1 MDQPDQINLNELFL
15 YGRTR
20 QLRRLPRLIKGALQ
34 LAWQAAPRQF
44 TLNAC
49 FQLLGAVALA
59 GQVLV
64 SQRLIAE
71 LLDLGNGTEFASV
84 VPWLIGIATL
94 SSVVA
99 FTGLARVEQQYVMG
113 DLVARHAI
121 GQVLEVATAVD
132 LITFDSPQFHNRLL
146 RAQVNASS
154 RPYQMATGV
163 LTMMSALVTMGGI
176 GVALLLIEPIFL
188 AALLVAYVP
197 AWVATAKASKAS
209 YQFSVAQT
217 ERDRRRSYLADVL
230 SKREGAAEV
239 RAFGL
244 TSFLRDRHDALY
256 ETRIV
261 ELKAMAARRL
271 RFGLLGALA
280 TAFLNAG
287 ALALLVWFISSGR
300 LDLAEAGAAAT
311 AILLF
316 AQRLGALA
324 GGATSLYESSLF
336 IEDFTSFVE
345 AMPALEQA
353 RPTGDAPAGV
363 DLIEV
368 DHVSFSYPN
377 RAEPVLVDVSI
388 EVRRGEVVA
397 LVGENGSG
405 KTTLAKLLAGLYA
418 PSSGAIRWDGVDL
431 STVDRAQV
439 SSNVGVIFQDYV
451 RYLLSARE
459 NIGFGRHER
468 LSDEVALREA
478 ALRASADGF
487 LEKLPEGYDTQLG
500 TEYWGGSDL
509 SGGQW
514 QRVALARAFFRD
526 APLLILDEPTA
537 SLDPRSEA
545 DLFDR
550 IHELYQG
557 RTVLL
562 ISHRF
567 STVRAAD
574 RIFVLEQGRVVEQGN
589 HEQLMA
595 RRGLY
600 AELFTLQ
607 ANAYADP
614 SPEV

>member
-353 RPTGDAPAGV
+353 RPTGDAPAGF

-431 STVDRAQV
+431 STVDPAQV